1 MNTAGKSLHYLVE
14 KWLAPAPAMRIRVV
28 QFGRMRGDSRRY
40 VHVEASAPGNS
51 RAIFFFRHEDGCWCV
66 FPPRIARPSMTG
78 YRLAA

>member
-1 MNTAGKSLHYLVE
+1 MISAEKSLHHVVD
-14 KWLAPAPAMRIRVV
+14 KWLAPTPAVRVRVV
-28 QFGRMRGDSRRY
+28 QFGRMRAGRGRY
-40 VHVEASAPGNS
+40 VHVETSAPTGS